1 MCGPFLG
8 MIGGAVS
15 AVGSI
20 MTGNAQAASLK
31 AQAAFN
37 KRQGDAEYI
46 KGSVDISKLG
56 REGSRIAG
64 AQEAGYA
71 AAGIEGQTV
80 EDTIKSSSKEI
91 EMDKMSIRFGR
102 DLAASNFRYQ
112 ADINLMEAKSAK
124 QAGFINALSGI
135 VKLGG
140 SFA

>member
-1 MCGPFLG
+1 MMG
-8 MIGGAVS
+8 MLGGAMS

-20 MTGNAQAASLK
+20 MAGNAQAASLK

-37 KRQGDAEYI
+37 KRQADAEYI
-46 KGSVDISKLG
+46 KGSVDVGKLS
-56 REGSRIAG
+56 REGDRVTG

-80 EDTIKSSSKEI
+80 QDTIKSSAKEI

-102 DLAASNFRYQ
+102 DLAASNFLYQ
-112 ADINLMEAKSAK
+112 AKINLMEAKQAK
-124 QAGFINALSGI
+124 QAGFINALTGI
-135 VKLGG
+135 VKLGS